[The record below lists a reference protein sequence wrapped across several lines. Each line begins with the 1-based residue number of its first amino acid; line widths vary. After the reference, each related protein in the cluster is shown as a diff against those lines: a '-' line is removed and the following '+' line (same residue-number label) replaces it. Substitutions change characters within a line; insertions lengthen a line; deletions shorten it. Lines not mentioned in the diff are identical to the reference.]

1 MNQEVP
7 IFVVGVR
14 FSKIGKN
21 YYFNASHLN
30 EIQLGDFIVVETS
43 RGWQLGEVAEI
54 LHEIDPAMRQ
64 NLKKIDR
71 RATPV
76 DLLKKQ
82 ELNLKED
89 EALAKSLQK
98 QRMMNIRGLKIVTA
112 EYGFDEKSISILF
125 SSPEDEEVKGLEKL
139 QKALRDEFP
148 KMRIDFHKIGPRDVA
163 KFYGGLGACGLETR
177 CCTRFLDDFQSISI
191 KMAKIQD
198 ISLTPSDIT
207 GMCDRL
213 RCCLNYEFSQYEE
226 ILQGLPKRNQRVLTP
241 NGEGK
246 VVDLIPLQEKVVVE
260 FGEEGEKTYDAKD
273 IKKIEPGTIPK
284 SSKPQIHPIN
294 SSSPQKRNN

>member
-1 MNQEVP
+1 MNQESP
-7 IFVVGVR
+7 TIVVGVR

-30 EIQLGDFIVVETS
+30 DIQVNDYIVVETS
-43 RGWQLGEVAEI
+43 RGWQLGEVDEI
-54 LHEIDPAMRQ
+54 LHKIDPSMKQ
-64 NLKKIDR
+64 NLKKVDR
-71 RATPV
+71 RATPS

-82 ELNLKED
+82 ELNLKEE
-89 EALAKSLQK
+89 EALAKCLHK
-98 QRMMNIRGLKIVTA
+98 QREMNVRGLKIVTS

-125 SSPEDEEVKGLEKL
+125 SSPEDEEVKGLDNL
-139 QKALRDEFP
+139 QKALRNEFP

-177 CCTRFLDDFQSISI
+177 CCTKFLDDFQSISI

-226 ILQGLPKRNQRVLTP
+226 ILQNLPKRNQRVVTP

-246 VVDLIPLQEKVVVE
+246 VVDLLPLQERVVVE
-260 FGEEGEKTYDAKD
+260 FGEEGEKVYEVKD
-273 IKKIEPGTIPK
+273 IKRIESGGGPNREKT
-284 SSKPQIHPIN
+284 QIHPSHVAN
-294 SSSPQKRNN
+294 KK

>member
-1 MNQEVP
+1 MNQESP
-7 IFVVGVR
+7 IFVLGVR

-21 YYFNASHLN
+21 YYFNASHLTD
-30 EIQLGDFIVVETS
+30 IQVGDCIVVETS
-43 RGWQLGEVAEI
+43 RGWQLGEVDEI
-54 LHEIDPAMRQ
+54 LHKIDPSMKQ
-64 NLKKIDR
+64 NLKKVDR
-71 RATPV
+71 RATPL

-82 ELNLKED
+82 ELILKEE
-89 EALAKSLQK
+89 EALAKCLQK
-98 QRMMNIRGLKIVTA
+98 QRKMNIRGLKIVTS
-112 EYGFDEKSISILF
+112 EFGFDEKSISILF
-125 SSPEDEEVKGLEKL
+125 SSPEDEEVKGLENF

-177 CCTRFLDDFQSISI
+177 CCTKFLNEFQSISI

-226 ILQGLPKRNQRVLTP
+226 ILQSLPKRNQWVMTP

-260 FGEEGEKTYDAKD
+260 FGEEGEKVYEMKD
-273 IKKIEPGTIPK
+273 ITKIEVGGVPNHA
-284 SSKPQIHPIN
+284 KPQIHPTHIDN
-294 SSSPQKRNN
+294 KKQN

>member
-1 MNQEVP
+1 MNQELP
-7 IFVVGVR
+7 TNIVGVR

-30 EIQLGDFIVVETS
+30 DIQKGDCIVVETS
-43 RGWQLGEVAEI
+43 RGWQLGEVDEI
-54 LHEIDPAMRQ
+54 VHEIDPSMKQ
-64 NLKKIDR
+64 NLKKVDR
-71 RATPV
+71 RATPS

-89 EALAKSLQK
+89 EALAKCLKK
-98 QRMMNIRGLKIVTA
+98 QREMNIRGLKIVTS

-125 SSPEDEEVKGLEKL
+125 SSPEDEEVKGLDNL
-139 QKALRDEFP
+139 QKALHNEFP

-177 CCTRFLDDFQSISI
+177 CCTKFLDDFQSISI

-226 ILQGLPKRNQRVLTP
+226 ILQNLPKRNQRVMTP

-246 VVDLIPLQEKVVVE
+246 VIDLIPLQERVVVE
-260 FGEEGEKTYDAKD
+260 FGEEGEKVYEMKD
-273 IKKIEPGTIPK
+273 IKRIEQGGVPNRE
-284 SSKPQIHPIN
+284 KPLIHPSHIYTKK
-294 SSSPQKRNN
+294 QKQ